1 MSLINRLTQLERLLA
16 PTPLSPLQA
25 ARRGEQIEALASA
38 YPLDVQNRL
47 ADLLAVKEVATFTY
61 MGATD
66 GLAGD
71 LACAA
76 ADRRWLGVVFYPWQS
91 DTPVTFLLPPQ
102 ETPPT
107 DDDPTG
113 GASGAP
119 LGGW

>member
-16 PTPLSPLQA
+16 PTPLSPQQA

-38 YPLDVQNRL
+38 YPPDVQNRL

-61 MGATD
+61 V
-66 GLAGD
+66 GD
-71 LACAA
+71 LPGDTDA
-76 ADRRWLGVVFYPWQS
+76 RRWLGVVFYPWQS
-91 DTPVTFLLPPQ
+91 ETPVTFLLPPQ
-102 ETPPT
+102 DTPPT
-107 DDDPTG
+107 DDGDPTG